1 MKSQNKVVVPD
12 HIAKE
17 IEESQQEVQPE
28 ETEADKAYVEESK
41 RVLDPTLLES
51 SFLDRMPQPSGYR
64 ILVLPYKGK
73 GVSDG
78 GILLTQQHVERE
90 SLASVCA
97 YVVKM
102 GPLCYKDKSKFGG
115 TSWCHEKQW
124 VLIGRYAGCRF
135 KLGDEAECRLI
146 NDDEVLATIKDPDDI
161 VAV

>member
-17 IEESQQEVQPE
+17 IEESQQTEKPE

-51 SFLDRMPQPSGYR
+51 SLLDRMPQPSGYR

-73 GVSDG
+73 GVSEG

-102 GPLCYKDKSKFGG
+102 GLFAIRMNLNLVA
-115 TSWCHEKQW
+115 H
-124 VLIGRYAGCRF
+124 
-135 KLGDEAECRLI
+135 LGVKKNNGYLLVDML
-146 NDDEVLATIKDPDDI
+146 DV
-161 VAV
+161 VSS

>member
-17 IEESQQEVQPE
+17 IEESQQTEKPE

-51 SFLDRMPQPSGYR
+51 SLLDRMPQPSGYR

-73 GVSDG
+73 GVSEG

-102 GPLCYKDKSKFGG
+102 GHSL
-115 TSWCHEKQW
+115 
-124 VLIGRYAGCRF
+124 L
-135 KLGDEAECRLI
+135 
-146 NDDEVLATIKDPDDI
+146 
-161 VAV
+161 

>member
-17 IEESQQEVQPE
+17 IEESQQTENSE

-51 SFLDRMPQPSGYR
+51 SLLDRMPQPSGYR

-73 GVSDG
+73 GVSEG

-97 YVVKM
+97 YVVKIELFAIRM
-102 GPLCYKDKSKFGG
+102 NLNLVA
-115 TSWCHEKQW
+115 H
-124 VLIGRYAGCRF
+124 
-135 KLGDEAECRLI
+135 LGVKKNNGYLL
-146 NDDEVLATIKDPDDI
+146 VDI
-161 VAV
+161 LDVVSS

>member
-17 IEESQQEVQPE
+17 IEESQQTEKPE

-51 SFLDRMPQPSGYR
+51 SLLDRMPQPSGYG

-73 GVSDG
+73 GVSEG

-102 GPLCYKDKSKFGG
+102 GTLYIRMNLNLVA
-115 TSWCHEKQW
+115 H
-124 VLIGRYAGCRF
+124 
-135 KLGDEAECRLI
+135 LGVKKNNGYLLVDML
-146 NDDEVLATIKDPDDI
+146 DV
-161 VAV
+161 VSS

>member
-17 IEESQQEVQPE
+17 IEESQQTEKPE

-51 SFLDRMPQPSGYR
+51 SLLDRMPQPSGYR

-73 GVSDG
+73 GVSEG

-102 GPLCYKDKSKFGG
+102 GALCYKDESKFGG
-115 TSWCHEKQW
+115 TPWCQEKQW